1 MRHTIE
7 HSTNFHIMTNIEA
20 KFSLLLVLIIC
31 FTECSTLKHSDKN
44 HSIEL
49 PKYEL
54 VKDWLQ
60 IPKGTLKQVTGIG
73 IDNNQNIFLFVRTGR
88 VWTDVFPDSLIS
100 INTVFL
106 FDKETGKIMNS
117 WGANLFIMPHG
128 LTVDKENNIWITDVG
143 LHQVFKFTHE
153 GKLLM
158 KLGVAKIP
166 RNDSLHF
173 DLPTD
178 VAVAIDGSFYV
189 SDGYGNSRV
198 IKFSKEG
205 KYLFE
210 WGKKGKGPGEFNI
223 PHGIELDLQGNV
235 YVADRENN
243 RIQKFTCD
251 GKFLKEWKNDRAKQL
266 YYVMID
272 NKNNNLF
279 ATEFFSDTDKVNKG
293 ADILLFDS
301 NLKLLNRFG
310 QSDVSNNIN
319 GKYHDMAIDNNGNIY
334 ACDIR
339 NNTIQKFKKI
349 IIK

>member
-1 MRHTIE
+1 
-7 HSTNFHIMTNIEA
+7 MTNIKA
-20 KFSLLLVLIIC
+20 KASLFIFLTIC
-31 FTECSTLKHSDKN
+31 FTECNTIKHSDKN
-44 HSIEL
+44 HNIEL

-60 IPKGTLKQVTGIG
+60 IPKGTLKQVTGIA

-117 WGANLFIMPHG
+117 WGADLFIMPHG
-128 LTVDKENNIWITDVG
+128 LTVDKNNNVWVTDVG
-143 LHQVFKFTHE
+143 LQQVFKFTHD
-153 GKLLM
+153 GQLLL
-158 KLGVAKIP
+158 KLGVPKTP
-166 RNDSLHF
+166 GNDSLHF

-178 VAVAIDGSFYV
+178 VAVANDGSFFV

-210 WGKKGKGPGEFNI
+210 WGKKGNSPGEFNI
-223 PHGIELDLQGNV
+223 PHGIDLDAKGNI

-243 RIQKFTCD
+243 RIQKFTAE
-251 GKFLKEWKNDRAKQL
+251 GIFLKEWKNDRAMQL
-266 YYVMID
+266 YYLMID
-272 NKNNNLF
+272 KKTSNLL

-301 NLKLLNRFG
+301 TLNLLNRFG
-310 QSDVSNNIN
+310 RIDVTNNIN

-339 NNTIQKFKKI
+339 NNTIQKFKRSS
-349 IIK
+349 IK